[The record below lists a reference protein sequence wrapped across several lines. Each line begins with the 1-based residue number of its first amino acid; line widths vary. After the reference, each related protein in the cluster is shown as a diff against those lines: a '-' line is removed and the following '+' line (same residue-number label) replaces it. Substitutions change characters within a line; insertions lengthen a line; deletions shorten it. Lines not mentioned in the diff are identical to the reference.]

1 MRYMTRKNSTPD
13 VIPARKPDTA
23 SEEFGKEGTNKTLP
37 KPKDNNASSEELGN
51 TRHIEKSPY
60 TRG

>member
-1 MRYMTRKNSTPD
+1 MTSKNLTPD
-13 VIPARKPDTA
+13 VIPARKADKT
-23 SEEFGKEGTNKTLP
+23 SEKFGKEGTNKTLP
-37 KPKDNNASSEELGN
+37 QPKEDNTLSEELGH

>member
-1 MRYMTRKNSTPD
+1 MTKKNSIPD
-13 VIPARKPDTA
+13 VIPARKTNKS
-23 SEEFGKEGTNKTLP
+23 SEKFGKEGTNRTLP
-37 KPKDNNASSEELGN
+37 QPKDDNGSSEELGN

>member
-1 MRYMTRKNSTPD
+1 MISVMGYGFQGQGHK
-13 VIPARKPDTA
+13 A

-37 KPKDNNASSEELGN
+37 QPKDDNTAPEELGH

>member
-1 MRYMTRKNSTPD
+1 MTQKNSTPD
-13 VIPARKPDTA
+13 VIPARKSDKA

-37 KPKDNNASSEELGN
+37 QPKDDNVSSEELGN
-51 TRHIEKSPY
+51 TTHIEKSPY

>member
-1 MRYMTRKNSTPD
+1 MTSKNSTPD
-13 VIPARKPDTA
+13 VIPARKADKA
-23 SEEFGKEGTNKTLP
+23 SEKFGKEGTNKTLP
-37 KPKDNNASSEELGN
+37 QPKEDSTSSEELGH